1 MLQSSQIILYKTS
14 KSKSYGQGKENPRF
28 SISSSLIRY
37 FDAEDKNAIQITKWG
52 VMLACILTIMVVEIA
67 DAFSR
72 QTSAYV
78 LAVGL
83 VLLIFNE
90 FRQSRSDS
98 V

>member
-1 MLQSSQIILYKTS
+1 MAKEKKTQGFQSAA
-14 KSKSYGQGKENPRF
+14 G
-28 SISSSLIRY
+28 LIRY

-52 VMLACILTIMVVEIA
+52 VMIICILTIVVVEIA
-67 DAFSR
+67 DAFGR

-83 VLLIFNE
+83 ILFIFNE
-90 FRQSRSDS
+90 FRQNRSDS